1 MDIVVFY
8 IRKKWEKERAESY
21 YIVESEENRS
31 RRIMRLPKNRRQRRL
46 IIIMIFLIIRHVL
59 QTLLDFYTPL
69 KLIFVKKYEYDLVFN
84 ANTTDM
90 IINIIKEIFDSTTN
104 LLLLYV
110 GYRLTITQQQN
121 MRKILRKERNIK
133 GSSDYSD

>member
-1 MDIVVFY
+1 
-8 IRKKWEKERAESY
+8 
-21 YIVESEENRS
+21 
-31 RRIMRLPKNRRQRRL
+31 MRLPKNRRQRRL
-46 IIIMIFLIIRHVL
+46 IIMMIFLIIRHVL

-69 KLIFVKKYEYDLVFN
+69 KLIFVKNYDYDQVFK

-90 IINIIKEIFDSTTN
+90 IIYIIKEIFDSTTN
-104 LLLLYV
+104 LALLYV

-133 GSSDYSD
+133 GSSDYSDESHARLTDDIGEVPRISQLGKTVVI

>member
-1 MDIVVFY
+1 
-8 IRKKWEKERAESY
+8 
-21 YIVESEENRS
+21 
-31 RRIMRLPKNRRQRRL
+31 
-46 IIIMIFLIIRHVL
+46 VL
-59 QTLLDFYTPL
+59 QTLLDLYTPL
-69 KLIFVKKYEYDLVFN
+69 KLIFVKNYDNDQVFK

-90 IINIIKEIFDSTTN
+90 IIYIIKEIFDSTTN

-133 GSSDYSD
+133 GSSDYSDESHARLTDDIGEVPRISQLGKTVVI